1 MKSDSSQRNKNGS
14 QRVPSASADS
24 RWDIHADVIQRI
36 QRRIDT
42 NNHDHPKAGKAA
54 DSAQVWQ
61 NMSMDRIAVILTEL
75 TSNASAVIDQF
86 NRNPRSL
93 DVDSFIEYVEASA
106 ERVARLADQISEF
119 ADFGKSNGRTA
130 DRTEMSGGGLE
141 QWERKKS

>member
-1 MKSDSSQRNKNGS
+1 
-14 QRVPSASADS
+14 
-24 RWDIHADVIQRI
+24 
-36 QRRIDT
+36 
-42 NNHDHPKAGKAA
+42 
-54 DSAQVWQ
+54 
-61 NMSMDRIAVILTEL
+61 MDRIAVILTEL